1 MTAATKTVRDQAF
14 EPMECSI
21 PPELTIAEY
30 RDRRRQSQSN
40 EPRQG
45 PRPQA
50 SAKRRLAG
58 LISR

>member
-1 MTAATKTVRDQAF
+1 MTAATKTVRDQGF

-30 RDRRRQSQSN
+30 RGRRRQSQSH
-40 EPRQG
+40 EAKQG